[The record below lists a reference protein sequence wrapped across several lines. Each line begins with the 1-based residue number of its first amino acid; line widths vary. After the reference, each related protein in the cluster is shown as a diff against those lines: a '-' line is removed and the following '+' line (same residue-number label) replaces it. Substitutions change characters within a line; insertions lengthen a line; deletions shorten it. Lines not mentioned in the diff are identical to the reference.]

1 MLRAA
6 APLDVGPQDI
16 HWHCAKILRL
26 WIERKILPKSYLQ
39 PYVDGIDTFIKYPPL
54 SDKSLNSQAREI
66 DGVLIEEYGSNN
78 WLFLP
83 GHSVTQPLIEDGNT
97 NIACNPDLH
106 LEIEVVSLYQ
116 KDKKEGF
123 GKGTRLDSTERNSPP
138 SPPDS
143 PPLTPP
149 LPLSPMPPLPPNP
162 PSPPP
167 PPPNSP
173 PPTSPMPQLQ
183 PNPLPHDPIRSSHL
197 RRSQPP
203 ILGNLPFSRDLK
215 YYFN

>member
-1 MLRAA
+1 M
-6 APLDVGPQDI
+6 
-16 HWHCAKILRL
+16 ILL
-26 WIERKILPKSYLQ
+26 NILALYSNETYFL
-39 PYVDGIDTFIKYPPL
+39 GFCC
-54 SDKSLNSQAREI
+54 
-66 DGVLIEEYGSNN
+66 SNN

-183 PNPLPHDPIRSSHL
+183 PYPLPHVPIRSSHL